1 MKYLKLEMMAL
12 GLLGLTTVACSVDDS
27 VENEQNYQAIDGNQ
41 LVVHQQ
47 VDGGEEPKDMG
58 NGTGET
64 LLSNDHGTGAKV
76 NDGGTGT
83 RAVGDGTGTKAVGDG
98 TGKAME
104 GTHLGL

>member
-12 GLLGLTTVACSVDDS
+12 GLLGLSTVACSVDDS
-27 VENEQNYQAIDGNQ
+27 VENEQIYQAIDGDQ

-83 RAVGDGTGTKAVGDG
+83 RAVGDGTG
-98 TGKAME
+98 KAME